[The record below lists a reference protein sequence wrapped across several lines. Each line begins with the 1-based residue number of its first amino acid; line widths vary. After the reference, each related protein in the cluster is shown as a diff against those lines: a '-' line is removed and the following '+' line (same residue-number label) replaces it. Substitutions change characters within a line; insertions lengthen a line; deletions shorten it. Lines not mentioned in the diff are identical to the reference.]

1 MNAINKFI
9 YDKNENQPTVH
20 IINIPI
26 SEHDQLYCG
35 KEKKDVLNRVYKST
49 MHNLPANYRFCIECQ
64 TENKKRLGEAYNI
77 PAWIIPLGGNK

>member
-1 MNAINKFI
+1 MNAINKLI

-35 KEKKDVLNRVYKST
+35 KEKTDVENRAYKSSIYD
-49 MHNLPANYRFCIECQ
+49 LPAKFCFCVECQ
-64 TENKKRLGEAYNI
+64 IENKKRLGEIYHI
-77 PAWIIPLGGNK
+77 PEWGRVE